1 MLLPSEL
8 LPSLAQHLIVLSL
21 IRAQVLSQLV
31 MAVASVM
38 LGTLTGTDEP
48 LIMPVPS
55 CPLSKTALSNAGV
68 ATGSDN

>member
-1 MLLPSEL
+1 MASVTLTGTDMLLPSEL

-55 CPLSKTALSNAGV
+55 CPLSLFPQQ
-68 ATGSDN
+68 